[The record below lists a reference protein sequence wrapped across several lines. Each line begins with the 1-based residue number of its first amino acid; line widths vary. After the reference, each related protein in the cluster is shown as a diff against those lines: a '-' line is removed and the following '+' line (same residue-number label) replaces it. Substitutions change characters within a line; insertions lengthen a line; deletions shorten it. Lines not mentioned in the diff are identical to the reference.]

1 MIRQKDVI
9 NKIRT
14 LPGFK
19 DFLLPKLFEK
29 LSEAA
34 KYGPV
39 ILLNAS
45 SGGSQ
50 AIILLPSTHGSTSN
64 PLLVPFPDTTIAN
77 LKNHGKILKKALEMH
92 NISSRGIGKHGKQSY
107 LRSEKSHKMFK
118 DLLSWLWEAIV
129 KPVFDVLETVS
140 NNFLQYIALS

>member
-1 MIRQKDVI
+1 MKLQEINNPFRKIKDDSHSLVIRQKDVI

-64 PLLVPFPDTTIAN
+64 PLSVPLPDATIA
-77 LKNHGKILKKALEMH
+77 H
-92 NISSRGIGKHGKQSY
+92 ISKTTVKH
-107 LRSEKSHKMFK
+107 
-118 DLLSWLWEAIV
+118 
-129 KPVFDVLETVS
+129 
-140 NNFLQYIALS
+140 